1 MTAGETSLSPILI
14 VAGSDSGGGAG
25 IQADIKAVTALGGFA
40 MTAVSALTAQNTHGV
55 QEVMDVPPAF
65 VVRQISAVLEDLGA
79 DAVKTGMLPN
89 IGVIEAVADA
99 LDGHAGPVVVDP
111 VMVASSGDRL
121 LRDDAVAAMQGC
133 LINRAAL
140 VTPNM
145 PETEVLTGRRV
156 ETLDD
161 MKFAA
166 DLLMEAGAAAALV
179 KGGHG
184 REAEVIDLLAEQS
197 GFTVFENPRLASC
210 NTHGTGCTLASATTT
225 GLGQGLALKQAV
237 ERAISYVRTAISL
250 ADPELGQ
257 GGNKPLFHGWPLQ
270 AGGAGRPD

>member
-1 MTAGETSLSPILI
+1 MTAGQTTLSPILI

-40 MTAVSALTAQNTHGV
+40 MTAVSALTAQNTQGV

-65 VVRQISAVLEDLGA
+65 VARQISAVLEDLGA
-79 DAVKTGMLPN
+79 EAVKTGMLPN
-89 IGVIEAVADA
+89 IEVIEAVADA
-99 LDGHAGPVVVDP
+99 LDGQKAPVVVDP

-121 LRDDAVAAMQGC
+121 LRDDAVAAMQSC
-133 LINRAAL
+133 LISRAGL

-166 DLLMEAGAAAALV
+166 DQLMESGARAALI

-184 REAEVIDLLAEQS
+184 QDAVVIDLLAEQS
-197 GFTVFENPRLASC
+197 GFTVFENPRLDSK
-210 NTHGTGCTLASATTT
+210 NTHGTGCTLASGTAA
-225 GLGQGLALKQAV
+225 GLGQGLPMQQAV
-237 ERAISYVRTAISL
+237 ERAISYVRMAISL
-250 ADPELGQ
+250 ADPKLGQ
-257 GGNKPLFHGWPLQ
+257 GDNKPLFHGWPL
-270 AGGAGRPD
+270 GTSERSE